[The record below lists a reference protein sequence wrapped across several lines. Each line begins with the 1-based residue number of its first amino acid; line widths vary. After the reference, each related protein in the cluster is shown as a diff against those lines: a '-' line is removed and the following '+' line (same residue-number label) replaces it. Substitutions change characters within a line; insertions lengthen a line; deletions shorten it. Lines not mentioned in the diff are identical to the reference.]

1 MKLCIHEHLTDD
13 GTIER
18 TYLSREGDA
27 LRLRIEAFRDDA
39 LATRGPT
46 RRGEN
51 ADGLLPIE
59 ALVRVMKKFG
69 KPLASGIAPSASEWL
84 DLGGGCS
91 LARLRHLARYD
102 VIARDF
108 LVFRAPGEEPLVE
121 LATSVT
127 AALMHLLAAFA
138 S

>member
-1 MKLCIHEHLTDD
+1 MKLCIHEHLTED
-13 GTIER
+13 GAIER
-18 TYLSREGDA
+18 MYLSREGDA
-27 LRLRIEAFRDDA
+27 LRLRTEGFRDDA
-39 LATRGPT
+39 LATPRST
-46 RRGEN
+46 RRGESM
-51 ADGLLPIE
+51 DGLVPLE

-69 KPLASGIAPSASEWL
+69 KPLASGVAPSASECL

-127 AALMHLLAAFA
+127 AALVHLLAAF
-138 S
+138 SS